1 MVELYVV
8 ADIYLRVLAGGEAS
22 KQYLGSLFQFYG
34 VLTSMEECESFRDNY
49 SQKGVAFIENT
60 ARIWWMEELDV
71 ASEDLIIDP
80 GVQCHEQPS

>member
-22 KQYLGSLFQFYG
+22 KQYLGSLFQYYG
-34 VLTSMEECESFRDNY
+34 VMTSMERCETFRDKRG
-49 SQKGVAFIENT
+49 QRGVAFIEDT
-60 ARIWWMEELDV
+60 ARTWWMEELNVPSD
-71 ASEDLIIDP
+71 DLIIDA